1 MQAKNV
7 LYATV
12 GAPVVAV
19 RKVGEGVTVL
29 RTKISEGTSG
39 YGQAAEKTIDS
50 WAVEG
55 EKVVARITDGKVV
68 DEITAKVDLDQAKE
82 QVSKLRDQLEDM
94 LATWR
99 SSFRPEKAESP
110 AVKVGHSPRC
120 QGPCRQEA
128 GLQDRHQG
136 FCCQDRQVNGCEDE
150 LCEDRVGQGRQG
162 FLSSL
167 LLTQRRGP
175 LRGPFSVNGERLTDS
190 AHREGFKSLAASIQ
204 PSTMASVGRRR
215 TTLDW
220 PLRPMILARSAVG
233 LRRRRSRNVST
244 PAATR
249 SSAYSAPTPL
259 TRSRS
264 E

>member
-12 GAPVVAV
+12 GAPVVAA

-39 YGQAAEKTIDS
+39 YGEAAEKAFDS

-99 SSFRPEKAESP
+99 SSFRPEKAETP
-110 AVKVGHSPRC
+110 AVTEPVAPAAKAPTAKKPASKTGTK
-120 QGPCRQEA
+120 A
-128 GLQDRHQG
+128 
-136 FCCQDRQVNGCEDE
+136 
-150 LCEDRVGQGRQG
+150 
-162 FLSSL
+162 
-167 LLTQRRGP
+167 
-175 LRGPFSVNGERLTDS
+175 S
-190 AHREGFKSLAASIQ
+190 AAK
-204 PSTMASVGRRR
+204 T
-215 TTLDW
+215 
-220 PLRPMILARSAVG
+220 ARS
-233 LRRRRSRNVST
+233 T
-244 PAATR
+244 AAKT
-249 SSAYSAPTPL
+249 SSGKAESVKADKA
-259 TRSRS
+259 S
-264 E
+264 